1 MGAGI
6 IIILVALIFL
16 IIAIT
21 KKQKGKTNK
30 DSECINCETLGSD
43 ADLFKLQVY
52 YNGGIKITEGETIV
66 TAEELTLT
74 VKGFDIKGK
83 EVYLSPNKI
92 TWEKSCQSVKF
103 GYDTGIVNTVNCSI
117 KGNLQKNVWVKY
129 GSRTFSWKIQF
140 Q

>member
-1 MGAGI
+1 MVATI
-6 IIILVALIFL
+6 IVILVALFL
-16 IIAIT
+16 ILSIA
-21 KKQKGKTNK
+21 KKQKGKINEG
-30 DSECINCETLGSD
+30 DSECIDCKILGSD

-66 TAEELTLT
+66 TTEDITLT

-103 GYDTGIVNTVNCSI
+103 GYDTGVVNTVNCSI
-117 KGNLQKNVWVKY
+117 KGNIQRNVWVKY

-140 Q
+140 K